1 MLIGKKLS
9 CGGLLLVILK
19 RQLLNK
25 LIRGLTDLS
34 EILEH
39 V

>member
-9 CGGLLLVILK
+9 CVGLLLVIIK
-19 RQLLNK
+19 RQLSNK
-25 LIRGLTDLS
+25 LICGLTDLS